1 MAGTEGSVMAWTAGP
16 VAGVVAA
23 PGLPDSLGL
32 AAPGTGTMVAG
43 TGATGMGDPRTQETG
58 TRAPGTLGTGAVV
71 SKVNTFVTQVEV
83 LILEFKNTLVKVE
96 VST

>member
-1 MAGTEGSVMAWTAGP
+1 MAWTAGP

-43 TGATGMGDPRTQETG
+43 TGATGMGDPRTQKTG
-58 TRAPGTLGTGAVV
+58 TWAPGARTGALRTAEI
-71 SKVNTFVTQVEV
+71 SAATSSGGAAGPESGTDAGG
-83 LILEFKNTLVKVE
+83 
-96 VST
+96 S